1 MCSGTSPGE
10 EPDVNI
16 NDLVRYWGR
25 TRPEH
30 PAIIFG
36 DRTQTWGELDAVTDA
51 LARGLAGRG
60 VGKGDRVGI
69 LMKNRL
75 EVAWAMLAT
84 LKLGAISVPLNFRLL
99 AGELLPMLADC
110 APRVVVTEAG
120 LAGLLEPAHQV
131 LGFDTFATDTGDL
144 PAFGLLLTGHGPVP
158 AVELADEDPAF
169 ICYTSGTTGVQKGA
183 FLTHRSILAVG
194 QAATVTHGLTWRDR
208 VLAAAPLVYTGS
220 GISVFMQLVVYP
232 GATMVLLREF
242 DAELGLDAIIKH
254 QVTACTMVPVIWD
267 RMAALPAFA
276 GQHVAHFTMAA
287 AGGAPVRPE
296 LLELFHAQGI
306 PLTQVYGLTEAS
318 GLAATMRYEDA
329 ISRPGFAGLP
339 LVGTRIRIGNP
350 DGQTLPAGE
359 VGEIMVAG
367 PHVMHSYWNRPEDTA
382 ATFEGSWLR
391 TGDLGLQDEA
401 GFLKLV
407 DRRKDLLISGGLNVY
422 PAEIE
427 QALAATEGVL
437 ELAVIGV
444 PDDNWGE
451 VPMVIFRTEDDA
463 GAVRRRLAEQAASSL
478 ARFKQPKY
486 AVSTAEPLPRT
497 FSGKLAKPA
506 LRERFPAAPAGS
518 ALSRPGDGR

>member
-1 MCSGTSPGE
+1 M
-10 EPDVNI
+10 NI
-16 NDLVRYWGR
+16 DDLVRYWGR
-25 TRPEH
+25 TRPEQ

-36 DRTQTWGELDAVTDA
+36 EVTQTWGELDAVTGA

-75 EVAWAMLAT
+75 EVAWTMLAT
-84 LKLGAISVPLNFRLL
+84 LRLGAISVPLNFRLL
-99 AGELLPMLADC
+99 ASELRPMLADG
-110 APRVVVTEAG
+110 APRVVVTEG
-120 LAGLLEPAHQV
+120 ELADLLEPAHEV
-131 LGFDTFATDTGDL
+131 LGFEVFATETSDL
-144 PAFGLLLTGHGPVP
+144 PAFEALLAEPGPSP

-183 FLTHRSILAVG
+183 LLTHRSILAVG
-194 QAATVTHGLTWRDR
+194 QAAVITHGLSWRDR

-232 GATMVLLREF
+232 GATMVLLRDF
-242 DAELGLDAIIKH
+242 DAELGLDAIVRH
-254 QVTACTMVPVIWD
+254 RVTACTMVPVIWD
-267 RMAALPAFA
+267 RMARLPAFTSRRLA
-276 GQHVAHFTMAA
+276 GFTMAA

-329 ISRPGFAGLP
+329 LTRPGFAGLP

-350 DGQTLPAGE
+350 AGQTVPAGE

-367 PHVMHSYWNRPEDTA
+367 PHLMHSYWNRPEDTA
-382 ATFEGSWLR
+382 AAIEDGWLR
-391 TGDLGLQDEA
+391 TGDLGLQDED

-444 PDDNWGE
+444 PDDTWGE
-451 VPMVIFRTEDDA
+451 VPMVIFRTEGDVA
-463 GAVRRRLAEQAASSL
+463 AVRRRLAEQAASSL

-486 AVSTAEPLPRT
+486 AVCAGEPLPRT
-497 FSGKLAKPA
+497 FSGKLAKPV
-506 LRERFPAAPAGS
+506 LRQRFPSAPADSVLLRSGE
-518 ALSRPGDGR
+518 RR

>member
-1 MCSGTSPGE
+1 
-10 EPDVNI
+10 
-16 NDLVRYWGR
+16 
-25 TRPEH
+25 
-30 PAIIFG
+30 
-36 DRTQTWGELDAVTDA
+36 
-51 LARGLAGRG
+51 
-60 VGKGDRVGI
+60 
-69 LMKNRL
+69 
-75 EVAWAMLAT
+75 
-84 LKLGAISVPLNFRLL
+84 
-99 AGELLPMLADC
+99 
-110 APRVVVTEAG
+110 
-120 LAGLLEPAHQV
+120 
-131 LGFDTFATDTGDL
+131 
-144 PAFGLLLTGHGPVP
+144 
-158 AVELADEDPAF
+158 
-169 ICYTSGTTGVQKGA
+169 VQKGA
-183 FLTHRSILAVG
+183 LLTHRSILAVG
-194 QAATVTHGLTWRDR
+194 QAAVVTHGLSWRDR

-242 DAELGLDAIIKH
+242 DAELGLDAIVRH

-267 RMAALPAFA
+267 RMARLPAFTRQRLA
-276 GQHVAHFTMAA
+276 GFTMAA

-329 ISRPGFAGLP
+329 LTRPGFAGLP
-339 LVGTRIRIGNP
+339 LVGTRIRIGDTN
-350 DGQTLPAGE
+350 GSTLPAGE

-382 ATFEGSWLR
+382 AAIDDGWLR
-391 TGDLGLQDEA
+391 TGDLGLQDED

-444 PDDNWGE
+444 PDETWGE
-451 VPMVIFRTEDDA
+451 VPMVIFRTDGDVA
-463 GAVRRRLAEQAASSL
+463 AVRRRLAEQAASSL

-486 AVSTAEPLPRT
+486 AVCSGEPLPRT
-497 FSGKLAKPA
+497 FSGKLAKPV
-506 LRERFPAAPAGS
+506 LRQRFPAAPADS
-518 ALSRPGDGR
+518 VLLRADDGR

>member
-1 MCSGTSPGE
+1 M
-10 EPDVNI
+10 NI
-16 NDLVRYWGR
+16 DDLVRYWGR

-36 DRTQTWGELDAVTDA
+36 DITQTWGELDAVTDA

-75 EVAWAMLAT
+75 EVAWTMLAT
-84 LKLGAISVPLNFRLL
+84 LRLGAISVPLNFRLL
-99 AGELLPMLADC
+99 ASELLPMLTDC
-110 APRVVVTEAG
+110 APRVVVTEAD

-131 LGFDTFATDTGDL
+131 LGFDMFATETNDL
-144 PAFGLLLTGHGPVP
+144 PAFGTLLAEPGPVP
-158 AVELADEDPAF
+158 PIELADEDPAF

-183 FLTHRSILAVG
+183 LLTHRSILAVG
-194 QAATVTHGLTWRDR
+194 QAAVITHGLSWRDR

-232 GATMVLLREF
+232 GATMVLLHEF
-242 DAELGLDAIIKH
+242 DAELGLDAIVKH

-267 RMAALPAFA
+267 RMARLPAFTSQRLA
-276 GQHVAHFTMAA
+276 GFTMAA
-287 AGGAPVRPE
+287 AGGAPVRTE

-329 ISRPGFAGLP
+329 LSRPGFAGLP
-339 LVGTRIRIGNP
+339 LLGTRIRIGDP
-350 DGQTLPAGE
+350 HGETLPAHE

-382 ATFEGSWLR
+382 AVIEGGWLR
-391 TGDLGLQDEA
+391 TGDLGLQDED

-407 DRRKDLLISGGLNVY
+407 DRSKDLLISGGLNVY

-444 PDDNWGE
+444 PDDTWGE
-451 VPMVIFRTEDDA
+451 VPMVIFRTDGDPA
-463 GAVRRRLAEQAASSL
+463 AVRGRLAEGAAARL

-486 AVSTAEPLPRT
+486 AVSADEPLPRT
-497 FSGKLAKPA
+497 FSGKLAKPV
-506 LRERFPAAPAGS
+506 LRQRFPAAPADS
-518 ALSRPGDGR
+518 VLLRADDGR

>member
-1 MCSGTSPGE
+1 M
-10 EPDVNI
+10 NI
-16 NDLVRYWGR
+16 DDLVRYWGR

-36 DRTQTWGELDAVTDA
+36 ETTQTWGALDAVTGA

-69 LMKNRL
+69 LMRNRL
-75 EVAWAMLAT
+75 EVAWTILAT
-84 LKLGAISVPLNFRLL
+84 LRLGAISVPLNFRLL

-110 APRVVVTEAG
+110 APRVVVTETE

-131 LGFDTFATDTGDL
+131 LGFELFATDASDL
-144 PAFGLLLTGHGPVP
+144 PAFDALLADQDPGPV
-158 AVELADEDPAF
+158 VELADEDPAF

-183 FLTHRSILAVG
+183 LLTHRSILAVG
-194 QAATVTHGLTWRDR
+194 QAAVVTHGLSWRDR

-242 DAELGLDAIIKH
+242 DAELGLDAIVRH

-267 RMAALPAFA
+267 RMARLPAFTRQRLA
-276 GQHVAHFTMAA
+276 GFTMAA

-296 LLELFHAQGI
+296 LLERFHAQGI

-329 ISRPGFAGLP
+329 LTRPGFAGLP
-339 LVGTRIRIGNP
+339 LVGTRIRIGDA
-350 DGQTLPAGE
+350 DGSTLPAGE

-382 ATFEGSWLR
+382 AAIEDGWLR
-391 TGDLGLQDEA
+391 TGDLGLQDED

-444 PDDNWGE
+444 PDETWGE
-451 VPMVIFRTEDDA
+451 VPMVIFRTEDDVA
-463 GAVRRRLAEQAASSL
+463 AVRRRLAEQAASSL

-486 AVSTAEPLPRT
+486 AVCSGEPLPRT
-497 FSGKLAKPA
+497 FSGKLAKPV
-506 LRERFPAAPAGS
+506 LRQQFPAAPADS
-518 ALSRPGDGR
+518 VLLRSGDGR

>member
-1 MCSGTSPGE
+1 M
-10 EPDVNI
+10 NI

-36 DRTQTWGELDAVTDA
+36 DTVQTWGELDAASDA
-51 LARGLAGRG
+51 LARGLAARG

-69 LMKNRL
+69 LMKNRP
-75 EVAWAMLAT
+75 EVAWTMLAT

-99 AGELLPMLADC
+99 ASELLPMLADS
-110 APRVVVTEAG
+110 APRVVVAEAS
-120 LAGLLEPAHQV
+120 LAGLLEPASQA
-131 LGFDTFATDTGDL
+131 LGFAIFATDTSDL
-144 PAFGLLLTGHGPVP
+144 PAFGTLLDEHGPAP
-158 AVELADEDPAF
+158 LTELADEDPAF

-183 FLTHRSILAVG
+183 LLTHESILAVG
-194 QAATVTHGLTWRDR
+194 QSAAITHGLSWRDR

-220 GISVFMQLVVYP
+220 GISVFMQFVVYP
-232 GATMVLLREF
+232 GATMVLLRDF
-242 DAELGLDAIIKH
+242 DAELGLDAIIRH
-254 QVTACTMVPVIWD
+254 RVTACTMVPVIWD
-267 RMAALPAFA
+267 RMARLPAFTEQQIANFTFA
-276 GQHVAHFTMAA
+276 G
-287 AGGAPVRPE
+287 AGGAPVSLE
-296 LLELFHAQGI
+296 LLEVFRKQGI

-329 ISRPGFAGLP
+329 LARPGFAGLP
-339 LVGTRIRIGNP
+339 LVGTRIRIGDP
-350 DGQTLPAGE
+350 DGATLPANE

-367 PHVMHSYWNRPEDTA
+367 PHVMNSYWNRPDDTA
-382 ATFEGSWLR
+382 EVIQDGWLR
-391 TGDLGLQDEA
+391 TGDLGLQDEG

-407 DRRKDLLISGGLNVY
+407 DRRKDLVISGGLNVY

-451 VPMVIFRTEDDA
+451 VPMVVFRTKDDVP
-463 GAVRRRLAEQAASSL
+463 AVKRRLAETASASL

-486 AVSTAEPLPRT
+486 VVSSDEPLPRT

-506 LRERFPAAPAGS
+506 LRKRFPAAPVDSVLPA
-518 ALSRPGDGR
+518 SRPAPADPR

>member
-1 MCSGTSPGE
+1 
-10 EPDVNI
+10 VNI
-16 NDLVRYWGR
+16 DDLVRYWGR

-36 DRTQTWGELDAVTDA
+36 ETTQTWGALDAVTGA

-75 EVAWAMLAT
+75 EVAWTMLAT
-84 LKLGAISVPLNFRLL
+84 LRLGAISVPLNFRLL

-110 APRVVVTEAG
+110 APRVVVTEAE

-131 LGFDTFATDTGDL
+131 LGFELFATDTSDVPGFD
-144 PAFGLLLTGHGPVP
+144 ALLVAEPGAGP
-158 AVELADEDPAF
+158 AVELADGDPAF

-183 FLTHRSILAVG
+183 LLTHRSILAVG
-194 QAATVTHGLTWRDR
+194 QAAVVTHGLSWRDR

-242 DAELGLDAIIKH
+242 DAELGLDAIVRH

-267 RMAALPAFA
+267 RMARLPAFTRQRLA
-276 GQHVAHFTMAA
+276 GFTMAA

-329 ISRPGFAGLP
+329 LTRPGFAGLP
-339 LVGTRIRIGNP
+339 LVGTRIRIGDTN
-350 DGQTLPAGE
+350 GSTLPAGE

-382 ATFEGSWLR
+382 AAIDDGWLR
-391 TGDLGLQDEA
+391 TGDLG
-401 GFLKLV
+401 

-444 PDDNWGE
+444 PDETWGE
-451 VPMVIFRTEDDA
+451 VPMVIFRTDGDVA
-463 GAVRRRLAEQAASSL
+463 AVRRRLAEQAASSL

-486 AVSTAEPLPRT
+486 AVCSGEPLPRT
-497 FSGKLAKPA
+497 FSGKLAKPV
-506 LRERFPAAPAGS
+506 LRQRFPAAPADSVLLRSGE
-518 ALSRPGDGR
+518 GR